1 MFSTNKSG
9 NFIALKVGHPKLAD
23 GAVQVIGTDGTSK
36 AFDAD
41 GILIWKVTKDGRGR
55 NYPIKITAQ
64 GITYTIDLTELTEE
78 KAISG
83 LSVKPVAETVK
94 PFESDAKNV
103 TAGNLQDALSIE
115 DNNDRTFT
123 VTGTAK
129 YIKGWSAFSTV
140 PDHQTGYFIALDL
153 SADVDKWDEIKVK
166 RVEEQDWTALS
177 GNGIVVLK
185 LDRVEGGTTYAN
197 KIEVEVNGTPYT
209 IDFSK
214 VERGANDRPD
224 VKAMTGSLAGWGS
237 KKIADLQNITGVTF
251 DEATSTYTVSG
262 ELYYNNWNEFSSVD
276 SLKKG
281 YYVALDLTPMSGSGN
296 GQNLEYGDVKILSR
310 DSGEGERT
318 WKPCVGDYNVFWYVS
333 NGTTENQAL
342 SVQAF
347 GKEFTVEFDMD
358 KIVKASA
365 EALSG
370 DTGLDDGDGADIF
383 ANDLQSGI
391 NVTKDGNT
399 FIVTGTAKYIDTKKG
414 TTGWKKW
421 FSSVEAYNDGY
432 FVVLNFEL
440 GDVKGSDIK
449 IWGDWRTDWLTLTD
463 GDYDGTLT
471 MCLRAFDPMGSSS
484 GIAKI
489 KVGNE
494 TLTIDMTGL
503 TDVDGNPIM
512 GSGISAAAFN
522 GDFTAPYADDMFVEP
537 SEDLGDV
544 EDLNTTPEIDPA
556 V

>member
-1 MFSTNKSG
+1 
-9 NFIALKVGHPKLAD
+9 
-23 GAVQVIGTDGTSK
+23 
-36 AFDAD
+36 
-41 GILIWKVTKDGRGR
+41 
-55 NYPIKITAQ
+55 
-64 GITYTIDLTELTEE
+64 
-78 KAISG
+78 
-83 LSVKPVAETVK
+83 
-94 PFESDAKNV
+94 
-103 TAGNLQDALSIE
+103 
-115 DNNDRTFT
+115 
-123 VTGTAK
+123 
-129 YIKGWSAFSTV
+129 
-140 PDHQTGYFIALDL
+140 
-153 SADVDKWDEIKVK
+153 
-166 RVEEQDWTALS
+166 
-177 GNGIVVLK
+177 
-185 LDRVEGGTTYAN
+185 
-197 KIEVEVNGTPYT
+197 
-209 IDFSK
+209 
-214 VERGANDRPD
+214 
-224 VKAMTGSLAGWGS
+224 MTGSLAGWGS